1 MEIVQYTPDLQT
13 PVTQFYNRLIIDVP
27 HCYPVKAEEFAAAVR
42 GVTTGKANKDEG
54 GVDAETAFVA
64 TVNGAVQ
71 AFIHVGIGQVWN
83 HEERKEAAGIIRFFG
98 YERGARRVGQAVLE
112 KAEAHLKTHNISKI
126 LAFSQDYRYRFYH
139 FGHSYLS
146 DALDQVQGL
155 LGFNGYRRCA
165 GEVFLDWEDYTV
177 TPIRSSPSV
186 ELSVE
191 WEDGR
196 GERPNCTVKAY
207 QGDEQVGICES
218 VCGGE
223 FSSHPDAQDWLHT
236 VWLGI
241 EDDFQGQGL
250 GRYLLQYELQE
261 MQNIGY
267 RHAAISTA
275 WDNHR
280 AFLFYSNCGY
290 RTVDWTYEFVKDLS
304 EIPTQKW

>member
-1 MEIVQYTPDLQT
+1 MEIVQYTADLQT
-13 PVTQFYNRLIIDVP
+13 PVTQFYNRVTANVP
-27 HCYPVKAEEFAAAVR
+27 YCYPVKEEEFAVALR
-42 GVTTGKANKDEG
+42 GVTTGKSDKDAG
-54 GVDAETAFVA
+54 GIDAEAAFAA

-71 AFIHVGIGQVWN
+71 AFIHVGIGQTGKN
-83 HEERKEAAGIIRFFG
+83 REEDVGVIRFFG
-98 YERGARRVGQAVLE
+98 YERGMRHVGQALLE
-112 KAEAHLKTHNISKI
+112 KAEDYLKTYDIFRI

-146 DALDQVQGL
+146 DALDQVQAL

-165 GEVFLDWEDYTV
+165 GEVFLNWEDYTV
-177 TPIRSSPSV
+177 TPIPASLSV

-196 GERPNCTVKAY
+196 GERPNCTVRAY

-261 MQNIGY
+261 MKKIGY

-290 RTVDWTYEFVKDLS
+290 RTVDWTYGFVKDLS
-304 EIPTQKW
+304 ETPTQKW